1 MSYRNKLILTISSVF
16 LVFAAGAVCLGL
28 VSEDSYRRAIIK
40 SRLEGY
46 ADMIAREGDRVL
58 EYMPDDLRV
67 TEIDPSGR
75 VIYDSSVSAGVL
87 ENHLGRPEIKEC
99 LRSGMGSSIRRSE
112 SSDKKYFYLAKS
124 YDGRIIRVAQVFDVE
139 LGKFFRTDWM
149 LVLSVS
155 ILLVLALVVLVW
167 LSDRFQRS
175 EDERAAKQT
184 RLLKHEMTGNISHE
198 LKTPVSSIQGY
209 LETIV
214 SNPDID
220 KETKDQF
227 IQRCYAQSRRLS
239 SLLADISTLNKLD
252 DAPQEYEF
260 QPVNIPDLLQSIQ
273 RDVSMQMEAKHV
285 TFRAL
290 VDPEV
295 AVDGNPSLLYSI
307 FRNLTD
313 NSIAYGGEGVTI
325 TVQVLSESADFYT
338 FSFSDNG
345 PGVAS
350 EHIPHLFERFYRID
364 KGRSRKMGGTGLGL
378 AIVKNSVLLH
388 RGNISVRL
396 GIAGGLEFVFTLP
409 KAA

>member
-1 MSYRNKLILTISSVF
+1 MYDKLRD
-16 LVFAAGAVCLGL
+16 
-28 VSEDSYRRAIIK
+28 SE
-40 SRLEGY
+40 E
-46 ADMIAREGDRVL
+46 
-58 EYMPDDLRV
+58 
-67 TEIDPSGR
+67 
-75 VIYDSSVSAGVL
+75 
-87 ENHLGRPEIKEC
+87 
-99 LRSGMGSSIRRSE
+99 
-112 SSDKKYFYLAKS
+112 DK
-124 YDGRIIRVAQVFDVE
+124 
-139 LGKFFRTDWM
+139 
-149 LVLSVS
+149 
-155 ILLVLALVVLVW
+155 
-167 LSDRFQRS
+167 
-175 EDERAAKQT
+175 T
-184 RLLKHEMTGNISHE
+184 RLKRQLTQNVAHE

-214 SNPDID
+214 SNPGID

-290 VDPEV
+290 VDPKV

-388 RGNISVRL
+388 HGNISVRL

>member
-1 MSYRNKLILTISSVF
+1 
-16 LVFAAGAVCLGL
+16 
-28 VSEDSYRRAIIK
+28 
-40 SRLEGY
+40 
-46 ADMIAREGDRVL
+46 MI
-58 EYMPDDLRV
+58 
-67 TEIDPSGR
+67 
-75 VIYDSSVSAGVL
+75 
-87 ENHLGRPEIKEC
+87 
-99 LRSGMGSSIRRSE
+99 
-112 SSDKKYFYLAKS
+112 
-124 YDGRIIRVAQVFDVE
+124 
-139 LGKFFRTDWM
+139 
-149 LVLSVS
+149 
-155 ILLVLALVVLVW
+155 ILLSIVVVLLALALITMQGRYVHLKKSIDKGKVSMYDKLR
-167 LSDRFQRS
+167 DS
-175 EDERAAKQT
+175 EEDKT
-184 RLLKHEMTGNISHE
+184 RLKRQLTQNVAHE

-350 EHIPHLFERFYRID
+350 EHIPNLFERFYRID
-364 KGRSRKMGGTGLGL
+364 KGRSSKMGGTGLGL

-388 RGNISVRL
+388 HGNISVRL

>member
-1 MSYRNKLILTISSVF
+1 MYDKLRD
-16 LVFAAGAVCLGL
+16 
-28 VSEDSYRRAIIK
+28 SE
-40 SRLEGY
+40 E
-46 ADMIAREGDRVL
+46 
-58 EYMPDDLRV
+58 
-67 TEIDPSGR
+67 
-75 VIYDSSVSAGVL
+75 
-87 ENHLGRPEIKEC
+87 
-99 LRSGMGSSIRRSE
+99 
-112 SSDKKYFYLAKS
+112 DK
-124 YDGRIIRVAQVFDVE
+124 
-139 LGKFFRTDWM
+139 
-149 LVLSVS
+149 
-155 ILLVLALVVLVW
+155 
-167 LSDRFQRS
+167 
-175 EDERAAKQT
+175 T
-184 RLLKHEMTGNISHE
+184 RLKRQLTQNVAHE

-227 IQRCYAQSRRLS
+227 ILRCYAQSRRLS

-273 RDVSMQMEAKHV
+273 RDVSMQMEDKHV